1 VTYENSPLLRSLLTL
16 VWSVVAQI
24 GSLLTLLRIRQDC
37 LAPVATSQSQGE
49 VGASSARSKAQIFKS
64 SLSFF
69 LTYSAFPQREVRRRF
84 SKVLSLSLFVLT
96 SSGLPQHEARRRFSK
111 VLSLFFF
118 TSSALPQREARRRS
132 SKVLSRVASHSTC
145 TGNFCPGTS
154 VASGRPAAGPQKEPA
169 PSGGDR

>member
-1 VTYENSPLLRSLLTL
+1 LRPSRPRSRRAKSALLQREARRRFSKVLSL
-16 VWSVVAQI
+16 
-24 GSLLTLLRIRQDC
+24 
-37 LAPVATSQSQGE
+37 
-49 VGASSARSKAQIFKS
+49 
-64 SLSFF
+64 FF

>member
-69 LTYSAFPQREVRRRF
+69 FNIFGVSSARSTAQILKSSLAVSFCFDIVGASSAR
-84 SKVLSLSLFVLT
+84 SKAQILKSSLSLFLYIV
-96 SSGLPQHEARRRFSK
+96 GA
-111 VLSLFFF
+111 
-118 TSSALPQREARRRS
+118 SSARS
-132 SKVLSRVASHSTC
+132 KAQILKSSL
-145 TGNFCPGTS
+145 
-154 VASGRPAAGPQKEPA
+154 
-169 PSGGDR
+169 